1 MNTLPTTST
10 ALRLNAFAAAA
21 IVTLMMLAGIDHL
34 ATAESAA
41 PHLAQVAATQPA

>member
-1 MNTLPTTST
+1 MTTLPSVST

-21 IVTLMMLAGIDHL
+21 IVTLMILAGIDHL

-41 PHLAQVAATQPA
+41 PNLAQAATTQPA